1 MPEWMLSKNINQD
14 VFLHLAERKVSLLQK
29 ANKLYIRGVSKY
41 GLFYKAHNLFGFQ
54 KYIYSSM

>member
-1 MPEWMLSKNINQD
+1 MLSKNINQD